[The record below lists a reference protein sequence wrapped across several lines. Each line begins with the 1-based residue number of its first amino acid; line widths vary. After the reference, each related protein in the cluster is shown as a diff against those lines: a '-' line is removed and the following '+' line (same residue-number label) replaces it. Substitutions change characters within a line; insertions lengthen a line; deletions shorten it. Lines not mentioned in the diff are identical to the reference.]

1 LKGFVH
7 RAAALLTLI
16 SALAAVFFAGTS
28 YFFCPS
34 MERAAKGCCCPV
46 EPQNGEEPAVSRAP
60 CCDRTIIAS
69 ARSVPTESLRQAT
82 SVPPA
87 TLFPG
92 ELVPI
97 SNHGAS
103 EALNA
108 AREGRYGA
116 RAGPAAPLFELHSV
130 YLI

>member
-1 LKGFVH
+1 MAFV
-7 RAAALLTLI
+7 RRSAALLTLL

-34 MERAAKGCCCPV
+34 MERAAKSCCCPA
-46 EPQNGEEPAVSRAP
+46 ERENGDEPAVTRAP
-60 CCDRTIIAS
+60 CCDRNTIAIVP
-69 ARSVPTESLRQAT
+69 SVPTEFLRQAT

-87 TLFPG
+87 SLFPS

-97 SNHGAS
+97 AGDG
-103 EALNA
+103 A
-108 AREGRYGA
+108 ARAPSGA
-116 RAGPAAPLFELHSV
+116 RDRHHAARASPSAPLFELHSV